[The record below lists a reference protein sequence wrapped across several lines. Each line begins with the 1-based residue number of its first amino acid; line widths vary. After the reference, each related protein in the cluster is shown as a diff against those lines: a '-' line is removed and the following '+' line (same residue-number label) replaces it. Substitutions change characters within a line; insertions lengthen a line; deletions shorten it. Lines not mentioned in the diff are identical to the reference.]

1 MADASRFTHP
11 SDANPPGWGDVFAAL
26 PLQAPPA
33 SRWPGLAAHIDMQR
47 GIRTHRARKLV
58 RLALAAAL
66 FAMAALPA
74 AWMLRHAPVGTAH
87 APPSAAATRLSPT
100 ALPIALPTKDA
111 ATRDAIAPQT
121 DRASQAV
128 GKIDSRL
135 TGNSPSITRA
145 ASGTHTPRHPP
156 RERRILAAQSAS
168 AATNSNDSAQS
179 LESLY
184 VASAQLES
192 LLAVARDV
200 RVESAPAASL
210 AGAFDAE
217 LATIDAQLAQPGL
230 SNSEQRMLWQARVE
244 TLQRSAGFES
254 HLRLLAAEGE
264 RLDGALVSID

>member
-1 MADASRFTHP
+1 MADASRFPHAPDAKP
-11 SDANPPGWGDVFAAL
+11 SGWGDVFAAL

-33 SRWPGLAAHIDMQR
+33 SRWPGVAAHIDMQR
-47 GIRTHRARKLV
+47 GIRTHRKRKLV

-74 AWMLRHAPVGTAH
+74 AWMLRHASVGTAH
-87 APPSAAATRLSPT
+87 TPPSAAATRLSPT
-100 ALPIALPTKDA
+100 ALPIALPTEDA
-111 ATRDAIAPQT
+111 ATRDGIAPQT

-128 GKIDSRL
+128 GKIDRRL
-135 TGNSPSITRA
+135 TGNGPSITRA
-145 ASGTHTPRHPP
+145 ASGAHTRRHAS

-168 AATNSNDSAQS
+168 AAKNPNDGAQS

-184 VASAQLES
+184 AASAQLES
-192 LLAVARDV
+192 LLSMARDV

-230 SNSEQRMLWQARVE
+230 SNGEQRMLWQARVE